1 MSHQRSAA
9 QHGVCLTRDQYTGTA
24 DLKIAVDCRC
34 LSAQKRSLAV
44 KKTNPPATLAKTRP
58 DTPTT
63 ATTAVDCR
71 CLSAQ
76 KRSLAVK
83 KTDPPASLAKTRPDT
98 PTTATTATTRKASR
112 PLASPRQ
119 DLIPQLQ
126 QLQELQKLRV
136 VRSLSYNIPFLNAVD
151 CRCLSARKRSLAVK
165 KTVPPASLAKTGP
178 DTPTTATTAT
188 TRKAISGRE
197 KRRSRPLASPRQD
210 LIPQLQ
216 QLQELQKLRVVRSLS
231 YNIPFLNEVDSG
243 AYRHRS
249 DVKPLKKTVPPAS
262 LAKTRPDTPTTAT
275 TAATRTTTATTAT
288 TRSKKPFIHNIPF
301 LKAVDAR
308 CLSAQKRSLA
318 VKKDATTGTTATT
331 RGGELRCLSA
341 QKRSQAV
348 KNTVPPASLAKT
360 RPDTPTTGT
369 TVTTATTRSRNLSY
383 NVPFLKAV
391 DSGAYLHRSDLR
403 PHGEYVRIV
412 SANNPARLDAR
423 RAIFVMSYMEHVP
436 YACAA
441 SLGKQA
447 VRVPEIRD
455 AQLVAEKYTARSA
468 ALLSGCVHAGAAH
481 PGHIRRGF
489 RDGLHERSAKRR
501 GRIGST

>member
-1 MSHQRSAA
+1 MIALAIPSYKPMTVTCMTQECCVHRYMCHYRSEHCTHECEYATIAA
-9 QHGVCLTRDQYTGTA
+9 PDRNAALLLAVLWGTSAVDFVMADMNAPPQNLAKTGPDTPTTATTATTRKAISGREKRRSRPLASPRQ
-24 DLKIAVDCRC
+24 DLILELQELQQLRVAVDCRC

-44 KKTNPPATLAKTRP
+44 KKTDPPASLAKTRP

-98 PTTATTATTRKASR
+98 PTTATTATTRKAISGRKKGRSR

-249 DVKPLKKTVPPAS
+249 DVKPLKKMVPPAS

-275 TAATRTTTATTAT
+275 TAATRT
-288 TRSKKPFIHNIPF
+288 
-301 LKAVDAR
+301 
-308 CLSAQKRSLA
+308 
-318 VKKDATTGTTATT
+318 TTGTTATT

-403 PHGEYVRIV
+403 P
-412 SANNPARLDAR
+412 
-423 RAIFVMSYMEHVP
+423 
-436 YACAA
+436 
-441 SLGKQA
+441 
-447 VRVPEIRD
+447 
-455 AQLVAEKYTARSA
+455 
-468 ALLSGCVHAGAAH
+468 
-481 PGHIRRGF
+481 
-489 RDGLHERSAKRR
+489 
-501 GRIGST
+501 